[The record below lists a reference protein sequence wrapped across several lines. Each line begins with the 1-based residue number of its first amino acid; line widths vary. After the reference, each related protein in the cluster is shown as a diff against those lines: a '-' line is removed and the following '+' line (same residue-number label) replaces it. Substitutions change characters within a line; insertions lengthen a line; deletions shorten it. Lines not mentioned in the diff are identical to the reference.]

1 VASKEAALVATQE
14 RYNQAAEALRGS
26 WDNLKEEQDQFRE
39 RVQQAS
45 EESTGGGYGALPHL
59 YCGRV
64 LMTSSPTAPIE
75 YATF

>member
-1 VASKEAALVATQE
+1 MASKEAALVATQE

-39 RVQQAS
+39 RLQQAA
-45 EESTGGGYGALPHL
+45 EESNGGCYGALPHL
-59 YCGRV
+59 CCARV
-64 LMTSSPTAPIE
+64 LIDSSPAAPFE